1 MRRSLSQVA
10 VVIAA
15 LLAGSAWGFQK
26 GTETRSAY
34 RDTVHGF
41 TIEIPKFP
49 GSGRKVPGVVFTATG
64 PPVGKF
70 APNVNIV
77 IQDTATTTKDFIDQ
91 TVGQLKQLKMK
102 LHGQKMLKVAGRD
115 AIEFDYQ
122 GSFNGGEDLRFLAL
136 AVIEKDRV
144 VLATCTAPAAA
155 FNTSEAEYRACL
167 KSLKLD

>member
-1 MRRSLSQVA
+1 MHRSLSQFA
-10 VVIAA
+10 VVVAA

-26 GTETRSAY
+26 GAETRSTY
-34 RDTVHGF
+34 KDTVHGF

-70 APNVNIV
+70 APNINIV
-77 IQDTATTTKDFIDQ
+77 IQDTATTTKGFIDQ
-91 TVGQLKQLKMK
+91 TVEQFKQLGME
-102 LHGQKMLKVAGRD
+102 LHGRKILKVAGRD
-115 AIEFDYQ
+115 AVEFDYQ

-144 VLATCTAPAAA
+144 VLVTCTAPAAA
-155 FNTSEAEYRACL
+155 FDASEADYRACL